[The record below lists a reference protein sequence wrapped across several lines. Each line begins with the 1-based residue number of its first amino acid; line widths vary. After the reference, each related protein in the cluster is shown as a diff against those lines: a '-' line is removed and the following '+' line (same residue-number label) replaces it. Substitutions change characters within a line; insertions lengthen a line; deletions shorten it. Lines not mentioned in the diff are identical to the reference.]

1 MNDILQKCYRQF
13 TENPSISTDS
23 RQISPGSIFFAL
35 RGENFDGNQYA
46 AQAIQKGASLAVV
59 DDPAIAA
66 SAQIIKVKNVLE
78 TLQELAMMHRRQLKI
93 PVLGITGSNGKTT
106 TKELIKNVL
115 SQRFKTFATVGN
127 LNNHIGVP
135 LSILSIDKSYEI
147 AVIEMGANH
156 QGEIA
161 NLCRIAQPDYGI
173 ITNIGKA
180 HLEGFGGYPGV
191 IKAKTELYDFI
202 SKHLGKLFVNAND
215 ALLIEKAEGIEQINY
230 GNSKDALVSGSI
242 AKPFPFLN
250 IDLGID
256 NKNHPIESQLV
267 GSYNLDNML
276 AAACVGKYFG
286 VNVKGIIAGLSSYK
300 PGNSRS
306 EWRETPHNQIVL
318 DAYNANPG
326 SMMAALENFVAAPY
340 PRKAVILGDMLE
352 LGKASRE
359 EHQQIITYLLNQKL
373 NKIILVGKNFKALA
387 EDQNGIAAYADVE
400 EAKSAIAKTNMQGYT
415 FLIKGSRGIRLE
427 KLLEVL

>member
-23 RQISPGSIFFAL
+23 RKIIPGSLFFAL
-35 RGENFDGNQYA
+35 RGENFDGNKYA
-46 AQAIQKGASLAVV
+46 AQAIQNGASLAVV

-66 SAQIIKVKNVLE
+66 SAQIIKVSDTLE
-78 TLQELAMMHRRQLKI
+78 TLQELAIMHRWQLKI
-93 PVLGITGSNGKTT
+93 PVIGITGSNGKTT
-106 TKELIKNVL
+106 SKELIKNVL
-115 SQRFKTFATVGN
+115 SQRFKTFATAGN

-161 NLCRIAQPDYGI
+161 ALCRISQPDYGI

-180 HLEGFGGYPGV
+180 HLEGFGGYQGV

-202 SKHLGKLFVNAND
+202 RKHHGKLFVNAND
-215 ALLIEKAEGIEQINY
+215 ALLIGKSAAITSIIYGNTEKAF
-230 GNSKDALVSGSI
+230 VSGSI
-242 AKPFPFLN
+242 ANPYPFLSIN
-250 IDLGID
+250 IDID
-256 NKNHPIESQLV
+256 NKDHRIESQLV
-267 GSYNLDNML
+267 GSYNLDNMI

-286 VNVKGIIAGLSSYK
+286 VSAEGIIAGLSSYK
-300 PGNSRS
+300 PGNNRS
-306 EWRETPHNQIVL
+306 EWRETAHNKIVL
-318 DAYNANPG
+318 DAYNANPA
-326 SMMAALENFVAAPY
+326 SMMAALDNFVAAPY

-352 LGKASRE
+352 LGQASRE
-359 EHQQIITYLLNQKL
+359 EHEKIISYLLNQNL
-373 NKIILVGKNFKALA
+373 NKIFLVGKNFKALA
-387 EDQNGIAAYADVE
+387 GDQIGIAAYADVE
-400 EAKSAIAKTNMQGYT
+400 EVRDDIAKIDLQGYT